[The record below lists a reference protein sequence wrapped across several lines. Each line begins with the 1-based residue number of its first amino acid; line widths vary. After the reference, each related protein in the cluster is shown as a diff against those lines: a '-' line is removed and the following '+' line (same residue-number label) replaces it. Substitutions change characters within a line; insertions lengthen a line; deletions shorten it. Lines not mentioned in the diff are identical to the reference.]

1 MSLEILFH
9 GLNQIGASIG
19 MALADQ
25 ELEVRRVGYDPDGQ
39 LARHARQVGAVDH
52 LVSHPRKASE
62 VADVVVLSTPITD
75 VRDYFLAVGSKLKPN
90 AVVLD
95 TSPLKALAVAWA
107 EEMLPEECHYI
118 GVTPIVGPAALLA
131 EASEPQ
137 GPRADLYHGGL
148 MAIVIPPKTPEKAVT
163 LALRFAAIIGATPF
177 FIDPVEHDA
186 VIATVDGLPSLI
198 GAALMNMAA
207 VALNWRELQRM
218 AGSPFANATSLHP
231 SQTPKITGTTVY
243 LNRDIVLTK
252 LDALLNELQT
262 LHGLIA
268 ADDSKVLI
276 DYLAKATATRDSWL
290 KIRQHGDWA
299 GQDLQR
305 VTAVEKPGLLSS
317 LFGIRPRR
325 PKEHK

>member
-1 MSLEILFH
+1 MSLEILFI
-9 GLNQIGASIG
+9 GLNQFGASIG
-19 MALADQ
+19 MALTDQ

-39 LARHARQVGAVDH
+39 LARRVRQAGAVDH

-62 VADVVVLSTPITD
+62 VADVVVLSTPTSD
-75 VRDYFLAVGSKLKPN
+75 VREYLVAVGMKLKPN

-95 TSPLKALAVAWA
+95 TSPLKAQAVAWA
-107 EEMLPEECHYI
+107 EEMLPEECHYV

-131 EASEPQ
+131 DIPAPRV
-137 GPRADLYHGGL
+137 PRADLFHGGL
-148 MAIVIPPKTPEKAVT
+148 MAIVIPPKTPELAVT

-207 VALNWRELQRM
+207 DALNWRELQRM
-218 AGSPFANATSLHP
+218 AGSPFANATRFHSSL
-231 SQTPKITGTTVY
+231 SPKMRATTLY

-252 LDALLNELQT
+252 LDALLDEFQRLRT
-262 LHGLIA
+262 LVA
-268 ADDSKVLI
+268 AEDSKELT
-276 DYLAKATATRDSWL
+276 DYLTKATTTRDSWL
-290 KIRQHGDWA
+290 TIRQHGDWA

-305 VTAVEKPGLLSS
+305 ATNVEKPSLLSS
-317 LFGIRPRR
+317 LFGIKPRR
-325 PKEHK
+325 PEGHK